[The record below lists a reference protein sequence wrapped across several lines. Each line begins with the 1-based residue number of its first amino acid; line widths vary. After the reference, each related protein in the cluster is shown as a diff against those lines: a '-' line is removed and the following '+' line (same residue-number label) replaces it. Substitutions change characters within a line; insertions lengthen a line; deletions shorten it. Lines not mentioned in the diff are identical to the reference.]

1 MLGFG
6 TYTTRLTERT
16 AVMATLMVFQMTKK
30 KTDVSN
36 FEVEELNT

>member
-6 TYTTRLTERT
+6 IYNTRLTEST

-30 KTDVSN
+30 KTDGSN
-36 FEVEELNT
+36 FEVKELNT